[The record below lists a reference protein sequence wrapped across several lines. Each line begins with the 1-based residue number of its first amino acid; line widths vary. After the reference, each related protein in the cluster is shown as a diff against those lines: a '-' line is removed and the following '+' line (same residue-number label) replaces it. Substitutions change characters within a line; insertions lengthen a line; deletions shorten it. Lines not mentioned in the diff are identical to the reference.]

1 MKCRFC
7 RNNLKDK
14 ILDLGKS
21 PPSNAYLK
29 NKSQF
34 NYEKYFPLK
43 LYLCKKC
50 YLVQTQDFN
59 KPEELFTNDYAY
71 FSGTSKLFVEHAK
84 KYVEKISKK
93 LNLNRK
99 SFVVEIASN
108 DGYLLK
114 NFLKKK
120 IPCLGIEP
128 TKSTYKKSLSIKIPT
143 LNKFFG
149 TSLSKEIVNRYRKA
163 DLVIGNNVYAHVPDI
178 NDFTKG
184 IKNILNLNGT
194 VTLEFPHLFNLVKHN
209 QFDTIYHEHY
219 SYLSLYTVSK
229 IFSEHNL
236 KIFHVEKIF
245 THGGSLRV
253 YGCHQTN
260 NKKINKSVS
269 KILTEE
275 RNAGLLKLKS
285 YKNLQKNADKTK
297 LEFINFLKKL
307 KSKNKIISAYGAA
320 AKGNTLLNFCN
331 IKNDT
336 IDFVFDASESK
347 QNKYLPGSHIKI
359 LNPRSLLKK
368 KVDYL
373 LILPWNIKNEIM
385 NSYKS
390 LKNKGVIFFTAMNGI
405 KIEK

>member
-1 MKCRFC
+1 M
-7 RNNLKDK
+7 
-14 ILDLGKS
+14 
-21 PPSNAYLK
+21 
-29 NKSQF
+29 
-34 NYEKYFPLK
+34 
-43 LYLCKKC
+43 
-50 YLVQTQDFN
+50 
-59 KPEELFTNDYAY
+59 
-71 FSGTSKLFVEHAK
+71 
-84 KYVEKISKK
+84 
-93 LNLNRK
+93 
-99 SFVVEIASN
+99 
-108 DGYLLK
+108 
-114 NFLKKK
+114 
-120 IPCLGIEP
+120 
-128 TKSTYKKSLSIKIPT
+128 
-143 LNKFFG
+143 
-149 TSLSKEIVNRYRKA
+149 SKEIINRYRKA

-219 SYLSLYTVSK
+219 SYLSLYTVRK
-229 IFSEHNL
+229 IFAEHNL

>member
-1 MKCRFC
+1 M
-7 RNNLKDK
+7 
-14 ILDLGKS
+14 
-21 PPSNAYLK
+21 
-29 NKSQF
+29 
-34 NYEKYFPLK
+34 
-43 LYLCKKC
+43 
-50 YLVQTQDFN
+50 
-59 KPEELFTNDYAY
+59 
-71 FSGTSKLFVEHAK
+71 LFVEHAK

-114 NFLKKK
+114 FFKK

-219 SYLSLYTVSK
+219 SYLSLYTVRK
-229 IFSEHNL
+229 IFAEHNL

-297 LEFINFLKKL
+297 LEFINFLK
-307 KSKNKIISAYGAA
+307 N
-320 AKGNTLLNFCN
+320 
-331 IKNDT
+331 
-336 IDFVFDASESK
+336 
-347 QNKYLPGSHIKI
+347 
-359 LNPRSLLKK
+359 
-368 KVDYL
+368 
-373 LILPWNIKNEIM
+373 
-385 NSYKS
+385 
-390 LKNKGVIFFTAMNGI
+390 
-405 KIEK
+405 